1 MPTKMAQWPHWP
13 RRGYRPDQRSRGSVL
28 ELLPDEVRR
37 FIATNI
43 RSVAQL
49 ELLLMLRTGP
59 DRWFTAE
66 EISRSLYMA
75 EEPTVV
81 QLSELESGGVIVQDT
96 AGGGRRYH
104 YQPRDVELALLIDQ
118 LAELYRN
125 RRLAVT
131 NAIYAGPTERIQIF
145 SDAFRLRKDK

>member
-1 MPTKMAQWPHWP
+1 M
-13 RRGYRPDQRSRGSVL
+13 

-37 FIATNI
+37 FIAANI

-49 ELLLMLRTGP
+49 ELLLTLRAAP

-66 EISRSLYMA
+66 EASRSLYMA
-75 EEPTVV
+75 EEPTVA
-81 QLSELESGGVIVQDT
+81 QLSELE
-96 AGGGRRYH
+96 AGGLVTKDISNGPRYRYEPH
-104 YQPRDVELALLIDQ
+104 DEQSLRLVDQ
-118 LAELYRN
+118 LAALYHD
-125 RRLAVT
+125 RRLAIT

>member
-1 MPTKMAQWPHWP
+1 MPTKLACVATPATRGGRAMP
-13 RRGYRPDQRSRGSVL
+13 RIEGNRL

-49 ELLLMLRTGP
+49 ELLLTLRAEP
-59 DRWFTAE
+59 DRWFTADE
-66 EISRSLYMA
+66 VSRSLYMA
-75 EEPTVV
+75 EEPTV
-81 QLSELESGGVIVQDT
+81 
-96 AGGGRRYH
+96 A
-104 YQPRDVELALLIDQ
+104 Q
-118 LAELYRN
+118 LAELEAGGLLAKDAADGGPRYRYLPQNQESVRLVDQLADLYHN
-125 RRLAVT
+125 RRLAIT

>member
-1 MPTKMAQWPHWP
+1 M
-13 RRGYRPDQRSRGSVL
+13 

-49 ELLLMLRTGP
+49 ELLLTLRAEP

-66 EISRSLYMA
+66 AVSRSLYMA
-75 EEPTVV
+75 EEPTVA
-81 QLSELESGGVIVQDT
+81 QLSELESGGLLAKDT
-96 AGGGRRYH
+96 SVGGPRYR
-104 YQPRDVELALLIDQ
+104 YQPQNEELLRLVDQ
-118 LAELYRN
+118 LAALYHD
-125 RRLAVT
+125 RRLAIT